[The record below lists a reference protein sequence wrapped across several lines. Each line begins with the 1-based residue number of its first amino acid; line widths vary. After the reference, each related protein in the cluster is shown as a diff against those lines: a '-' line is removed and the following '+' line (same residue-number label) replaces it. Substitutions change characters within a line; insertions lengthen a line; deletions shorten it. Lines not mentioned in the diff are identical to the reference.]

1 MRVMLR
7 LARDGAG
14 LTLGMEE
21 TLRPYIETGELVTVL
36 EKFCPPFPGFFLY
49 YPRRTQT
56 PAKLK
61 AFVDFLRKRSRSKK
75 RR

>member
-1 MRVMLR
+1 
-7 LARDGAG
+7 
-14 LTLGMEE
+14 
-21 TLRPYIETGELVTVL
+21 LRPYIESGELVAVL
-36 EKFCPPFPGFFLY
+36 EKFCPPFPGVFLY

-61 AFVDFLRKRSRSKK
+61 AFVDSLRKRSRSKK